1 MLTCR
6 RPSSSARV
14 WASAR
19 ETRASLPG
27 WFLAAPRL
35 AAPWRVSS
43 ISWPGGP
50 GQPLLPGQEAQPLL
64 GLGPLRGV
72 ETPWRPEPE
81 LRLPGAGA
89 ACARAALAAAPTQG
103 ARARRARLGSPV
115 RPWPSG
121 GSQTALPERSPIPA
135 DRPGRQGP
143 GNVPGEGETAAR
155 GGARS
160 PPPPAG
166 FVLPPRAAA
175 GTGPPDFPAAGVG
188 RICGVSDPLASAD
201 PSWLHPWRG
210 PQAPLAGT
218 TQLPPCPQ
226 ALLFKEF

>member
-135 DRPGRQGP
+135 VLVARAQGTCQGWEKPRPEAARALRRHPPASCSLHGLRRGPGRRISLLRGSGGSAGSQTRWLLQTRAGCIP
-143 GNVPGEGETAAR
+143 GAA
-155 GGARS
+155 
-160 PPPPAG
+160 
-166 FVLPPRAAA
+166 PRL
-175 GTGPPDFPAAGVG
+175 
-188 RICGVSDPLASAD
+188 R
-201 PSWLHPWRG
+201 
-210 PQAPLAGT
+210 
-218 TQLPPCPQ
+218 
-226 ALLFKEF
+226 